1 MEAPPLTLVISPDLR
16 STPTMDQGRGF
27 GNGFGLRP
35 SPGIEASS
43 PELDAACA
51 VVEVFALVFALVLEF
66 DCVVAVANEKLVV
79 RGFISGTFPLI
90 ALEELPILDDDS
102 FVALKP
108 RIEPPI
114 FGVASFFGM
123 EEVWGLFDEEFN
135 AQSLSC
141 TYEGPAVE
149 NSLVGED
156 RFPAKPV
163 DLRFVS
169 KMSQEE
175 KQSRGYD
182 IIIMNSKLRTNVSF
196 LYIGEKVKADLSTK
210 NHNTNLLN

>member
-35 SPGIEASS
+35 SPDIEASS
-43 PELDAACA
+43 PELDATCA
-51 VVEVFALVFALVLEF
+51 VVKVFALVLAF
-66 DCVVAVANEKLVV
+66 DCVVAIADEKLVV
-79 RGFISGTFPLI
+79 LGFISGTFPLI
-90 ALEELPILDDDS
+90 ALEELPRFDDDS

-114 FGVASFFGM
+114 FGVSSFFGM

-169 KMSQEE
+169 KTSQEE
-175 KQSRGYD
+175 KQSHGYD
-182 IIIMNSKLRTNVSF
+182 IIIMNSKSRTNVSL
-196 LYIGEKVKADLSTK
+196 LYIGER
-210 NHNTNLLN
+210 